1 LLFSSTRGSASAVP
15 KEEHTAVAVS
25 TQAGPTPV
33 ARFVHSE
40 PYHSRRARDILT
52 AHPDVRGLFGP
63 NPWSAAWLA
72 SLVLL
77 QLALQIALAG
87 CPIWI
92 QLLIAYVFG
101 AFVIH
106 ALWTLVH
113 ECSHDLVFHNKLLNR
128 WAAIFANLPIL
139 LPSTVSY
146 AIYHH
151 KHHAKFSYYRHD
163 TDVPS
168 AWERWLL
175 HGGVFRRLLWAALL
189 PLLFQG
195 VRRTRILASGRP
207 RSWERFLIPNAVVQW
222 AFVAAWL
229 AASYWFLGQFA
240 IWYLLGSA
248 YFSNALH
255 PLVGRWIQE
264 HYVVR
269 EGQETND
276 YYGALNAVA
285 FNIGYHNEHHDFPA
299 VSWNRLPALR
309 RIAAEAYEPLFAY
322 KSWTALFFQFVF
334 DHNFLAYRL
343 ARRD

>member
-1 LLFSSTRGSASAVP
+1 
-15 KEEHTAVAVS
+15 
-25 TQAGPTPV
+25 
-33 ARFVHSE
+33 VHSE
-40 PYHSRRARDILT
+40 AYHTRRARRILA
-52 AHPDVRGLFGP
+52 AHPDVRGLVGP
-63 NPWSAAWLA
+63 NPWSGAWLV

-77 QLALQIALAG
+77 QLAVQVALAG
-87 CPIWI
+87 CPVWL
-92 QLLIAYVFG
+92 QLPIAYVFG

-113 ECSHDLVFHNKLLNR
+113 ECSHDLVFRTKLLNR
-128 WAAIFANLPIL
+128 WAAIFANLPIV

-146 AIYHH
+146 AVYHH
-151 KHHAKFSYYRHD
+151 KHHARFSYYRHD

-168 AWERWLL
+168 RWEGWLL
-175 HGGVFRRLLWAALL
+175 HGGLLRRLLWAALL

-207 RSWERFLIPNAVVQW
+207 RSWEQFLLANSLVQY
-222 AFVAAWL
+222 AFVAVWL
-229 AASYWFLGQFA
+229 AASYGLLGQFA

-269 EGQETND
+269 EGQETNS
-276 YYGALNAVA
+276 YYGPLNAVA
-285 FNIGYHNEHHDFPA
+285 FNIGYHNEHHDFPG

-309 RIAAEAYEPLFAY
+309 RMAAETYEPLFAY
-322 KSWTALFFQFVF
+322 KSWTVLFFQFLLDRNLRV
-334 DHNFLAYRL
+334 YRL
-343 ARRD
+343 ARRDDFPTKPSRQDGSAPASGAAGAAGGAAGRVT